1 MVPGEAGG
9 HGMSR
14 LEGKVAVITGG
25 AGGIGKA
32 AGKLFVSE
40 GADVLLV
47 DLDESSLKS
56 ACDEIGSNKVSYHV
70 ADVTSSSD
78 NHSMISVAE
87 ERYGGVDILL
97 ANAGIEGD
105 VTSIVDYDEK
115 RFDQVMAVNV
125 KGPFLGLKAAI
136 PAIRKR
142 GGGSIVITSSVAGI
156 RGAANVTPYVTS
168 KHAVIGM
175 MKSAAREC
183 APMNIRV
190 NTVNP
195 SPVETRMMRSLE
207 EGFAPGDAAAARE
220 RMRANIPLGRYAEP
234 EDIAKL
240 MLFLASDDSN
250 FITGSVYM
258 ADGGS
263 TA

>member
-1 MVPGEAGG
+1 M
-9 HGMSR
+9 R
-14 LEGKVAVITGG
+14 LENKVAVITGG

-32 AGKLFVSE
+32 AGQRFVAE

-47 DLDESSLKS
+47 DLDEAALKA
-56 ACDEIGSNKVSYHV
+56 ACEEIGSNRVSYCV
-70 ADVTSSSD
+70 ADVTMLDD
-78 NHSMISVAE
+78 NRQMIQTAE

-125 KGPFLGLKAAI
+125 RGPFLGLKAAI
-136 PAIRKR
+136 PAIARR
-142 GGGSIVITSSVAGI
+142 GGGSIIITSSVAGVS
-156 RGAANVTPYVTS
+156 GAPGVAPYVTS

-175 MKSAAREC
+175 MKSAAKEC
-183 APMNIRV
+183 AARNIRV

-195 SPVETRMMRSLE
+195 SPVETQMMRRLE
-207 EGFAPGDAAAARE
+207 EGILPGESDVAHD
-220 RMRANIPLGRYAEP
+220 RMRSNIPLGRYAEP
-234 EDIAKL
+234 ADIASL
-240 MLFLASDDSN
+240 MLFLASDDAA

>member
-1 MVPGEAGG
+1 MT
-9 HGMSR
+9 R
-14 LEGKVAVITGG
+14 LAGKVAVITGG

-32 AGKLFVSE
+32 AGKLFAAE
-40 GADVLLV
+40 GACVLLA
-47 DLDESSLKS
+47 DMDEGALKDACLEISSNS
-56 ACDEIGSNKVSYHV
+56 VSYFV
-70 ADVTSSSD
+70 MNVTRAED
-78 NHSMISVAE
+78 NQSMIDTAV
-87 ERYGGVDILL
+87 ERYGGVDILI

-105 VTSIVDYDEK
+105 VSSIVDYDEA
-115 RFDQVMAVNV
+115 RFDQVIAVNV

-136 PAIRKR
+136 PAISKR
-142 GGGSIVITSSVAGI
+142 GGGSIVITSSVAGVN
-156 RGAANVTPYVTS
+156 GAARVAPYVTS

-175 MKSAAREC
+175 MKTAALEC
-183 APMNIRV
+183 APHNIRV

-207 EGFAPGDAAAARE
+207 NGFAPGSAEAIKDK
-220 RMRANIPLGRYAEP
+220 MKANIPLGRYGEP

-240 MLFLASDDSN
+240 MLFLASDDSA

>member
-1 MVPGEAGG
+1 MD
-9 HGMSR
+9 R
-14 LEGKVAVITGG
+14 LSGKVAVITGG
-25 AGGIGKA
+25 AGGIGMA
-32 AGKLFVSE
+32 AGKLFAAE

-47 DLDESSLKS
+47 DLDEDALKS
-56 ACDEIGSNKVSYHV
+56 ACQQIGSNKVSYCV
-70 ADVTSSSD
+70 ADVTSKAD
-78 NHSMISVAE
+78 NLKMIDTAE

-105 VTSIVDYDEK
+105 VRSIVDYDEK
-115 RFDQVMAVNV
+115 RFDQVIAVNV
-125 KGPFLGLKAAI
+125 KGPFLGLQAAI
-136 PAIRKR
+136 PAIKKR
-142 GGGSIVITSSVAGI
+142 GGGSIIITSSVAGV
-156 RGAANVTPYVTS
+156 GGSPNVAPYVTS

-183 APMNIRV
+183 AHMNIRV

-207 EGFAPGDAAAARE
+207 EGFAPGDGEAIRQQ
-220 RMRANIPLGRYAEP
+220 MRANIPLGRYAEP
-234 EDIAKL
+234 EDIAKV
-240 MLFLASDDSN
+240 MLFLASDDSE
-250 FITGSVYM
+250 FVTGSVYM

>member
-1 MVPGEAGG
+1 
-9 HGMSR
+9 MSR
-14 LEGKVAVITGG
+14 AANKVVVITGG

-47 DLDESSLKS
+47 DLDETALKK
-56 ACDEIGSNKVSYHV
+56 ACDEIGSNKVSYFV
-70 ADVTSSSD
+70 ANVTSADD
-78 NHSMISVAE
+78 NLAMIAAAE
-87 ERYGGVDILL
+87 ERYGGVDVFL

-105 VTSIVDYDEK
+105 VTSIVDYDEA
-115 RFDQVMAVNV
+115 RFDAVMAVNI

-136 PAIRKR
+136 PAISKR
-142 GGGSIVITSSVAGI
+142 GGGSIIITSSIAGI
-156 RGAANVTPYVTS
+156 NGAANMAPYVTS

-183 APMNIRV
+183 AGMNIRV

-207 EGFAPGDAAAARE
+207 EGFAPGKADQIKQ
-220 RMRANIPLGRYAEP
+220 RMRDNIPLGRYGEP
-234 EDIAKL
+234 EDIARL
-240 MLFLASDDSN
+240 MLFLASDDAE